1 MSAEA
6 VAAVVA
12 KMLWGAPAALAAF
25 GAMFFIV
32 PRNRM
37 EFASLFAIGL
47 GSGIYIGP
55 WLALV
60 PLPWIAIQ
68 MSEVMGM
75 FVAGL
80 FGTVV
85 FRAIALALEKLPL
98 AAIAKSWLSKG

>member
-6 VAAVVA
+6 MTAIMA
-12 KMLWGAPAALAAF
+12 KVLWGVPAAMASF

-37 EFASLFAIGL
+37 EFASLFCIGL

-60 PLPWIAIQ
+60 KLPWVERQ
-68 MSEVMGM
+68 MTEVMGM

-80 FGTVV
+80 LGTVV
-85 FRAIALALEKLPL
+85 FRAFALAVEKLPL
-98 AAIAKSWLSKG
+98 AEIAKGWLSKG